1 MTDEEVS
8 QTLSR
13 LEKSTSTSDSAIA
26 GPFTVFNAS
35 QGRHASPHPGTS
47 ESEESPATSLEQGSV
62 CGDSVSTEEIQ
73 YAAPN
78 IASSELLDQDTCVD
92 FAYLPWMA
100 QSNSSNAHIG
110 RPMSAEQ
117 SPRDIEISYFGESLR
132 LSKYHFI

>member
-8 QTLSR
+8 QTLLR

-62 CGDSVSTEEIQ
+62 CGDSVSAEIQ

-78 IASSELLDQDTCVD
+78 IASSESLDQDTCVD
-92 FAYLPWMA
+92 FVYLPWMA
-100 QSNSSNAHIG
+100 QSNAHIG
-110 RPMSAEQ
+110 RPMSAEH
-117 SPRDIEISYFGESLR
+117 SPRDIEVSYFGESLC
-132 LSKYHFI
+132 LFKYHLI